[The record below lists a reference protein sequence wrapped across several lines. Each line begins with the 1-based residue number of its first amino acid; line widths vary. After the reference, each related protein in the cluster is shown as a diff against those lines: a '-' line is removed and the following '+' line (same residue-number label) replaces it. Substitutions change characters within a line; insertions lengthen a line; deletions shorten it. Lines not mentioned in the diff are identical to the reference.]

1 MPYLSYCMS
10 IIEIN
15 EPGIRTSGD
24 PETIAATS
32 PLWREDIEK
41 FGPWRQAN
49 NYPLLKEGS
58 GTVWMSGDPGAGR
71 RIAIFGECGSA
82 MDAAW
87 RFIQDDLFS
96 PWDSV
101 LAVTQTAGRGRHG
114 RSWISPPG
122 NLHAAWRWPLPGD
135 EKIPESGWKNMI
147 SLLAGY
153 VSAKALHD
161 ISGLDIRLKWPND
174 LLINNRKVGGIL
186 TELRSDD
193 IVVGIGINVDACP
206 PDADLRH
213 DFAAPATHLA
223 AEGFNVGPL
232 TLWTTFAQTAKALFM
247 ELTGALSPPEFISVI
262 KPTLAWV
269 GKPVR
274 IISGFDDIAGVITG
288 ISHDGGLCLNCK
300 DRDIVIYSGS
310 ILPMA

>member
-1 MPYLSYCMS
+1 MS
-10 IIEIN
+10 IIENN

-49 NYPLLKEGS
+49 DYPLLKEGS
-58 GTVWMSGDPGAGR
+58 GTVWMSGDPEAGT
-71 RIAIFGECGSA
+71 RITIFGECGSA

-87 RFIQDDLFS
+87 RFIQDGFFS

-101 LAVTQTAGRGRHG
+101 LAVSQTAGRGRHG
-114 RSWISPPG
+114 RNWISPPG
-122 NLHAAWRWPLPGD
+122 NLHAAWRWPLPGR
-135 EKIPESGWKNMI
+135 ENIPESGWKNMI

-153 VSAKALHD
+153 VSAKTLTD
-161 ISGLDIRLKWPND
+161 LSGLDILLKWPND
-174 LLINNRKVGGIL
+174 LLIKDRKVGGIL

-213 DFAAPATHLA
+213 DFAASATHLE
-223 AEGFNVGPL
+223 AEGFSTGPL
-232 TLWTTFAQTAKALFM
+232 SLWTVFVQTAKALFE
-247 ELTGALSPPEFISVI
+247 ELTAALSPPEFISVI
-262 KPTLAWV
+262 KPMLAWM

-288 ISHDGGLCLNCK
+288 ISPDGGLCLNCRG
-300 DRDIVIYSGS
+300 RDIVIYSGS
-310 ILPMA
+310 IIPT